1 MSEGTCPRCGAAV
14 ERTQEYCLECGLR
27 QPRGEGAFGRMS
39 ARFAARH
46 PALPGEWALPALLAF
61 AVAVLGATAAILVSR
76 TDAGAESIQ
85 TATGGNIPVTDT
97 LPTAP
102 EPPVTTAPTAPIAP
116 TAPATTVPPK
126 PPADPALATWPPGKD
141 GWTIVLVSLPQSGG
155 RGLAETKARQAR
167 QSGLRAV
174 GILDSSRYPSLHSGY
189 FVVFTGVFDSVA
201 EATSALQRAR
211 AAFPAAYTRQIV
223 S

>member
-1 MSEGTCPRCGAAV
+1 MSERMCPRCRAAV
-14 ERTQEYCLECGLR
+14 EPTQEYCLECGLR
-27 QPRGEGAFGRMS
+27 QPRSEGAFGRMS

-46 PALPGEWALPALLAF
+46 PALPGDWVLPALLALGI
-61 AVAVLGATAAILVSR
+61 AVLGATAAILISR
-76 TDAGAESIQ
+76 SASGGESIQ

-102 EPPVTTAPTAPIAP
+102 ESQPTPTVTTG
-116 TAPATTVPPK
+116 PATVPTTTTPTK
-126 PPADPALATWPPGKD
+126 PPANPAVATWPRGKD
-141 GWTIVLVSLPQSGG
+141 GWTIVLLSLPQPGG
-155 RGLAETKARQAR
+155 RTAAEARARQAR

-189 FVVFTGVFDSVA
+189 YVVFTGVFDSSA

-211 AAFPAAYTRQIV
+211 AAYPAAYTRQIV

>member
-1 MSEGTCPRCGAAV
+1 MSEVTCPRCGAAV
-14 ERTQEYCLECGLR
+14 EQTQEYCLECGLR
-27 QPRGEGAFGRMS
+27 QPRGEGAVGRMS
-39 ARFAARH
+39 SRFAARH
-46 PALPGEWALPALLAF
+46 PALPGDWVLPALLAF
-61 AVAVLGATAAILVSR
+61 GIAVLGATAAILVSR
-76 TDAGAESIQ
+76 SDTGAESIQ

-102 EPPVTTAPTAPIAP
+102 EPQTTPTVTTGPSTTPQTTTPAKPRRNTA
-116 TAPATTVPPK
+116 V
-126 PPADPALATWPPGKD
+126 ATWPRGKD
-141 GWTIVLVSLPQSGG
+141 GWTIVLLSLPQPGG
-155 RGLAETKARQAR
+155 RAAAEARARQAR

-174 GILDSSRYPSLHSGY
+174 GILNSSRYPSLHSGY
-189 FVVFTGVFDSVA
+189 YVVFTGIYDSSA

>member
-1 MSEGTCPRCGAAV
+1 MSDSVCPRCGAAV
-14 ERTQEYCLECGLR
+14 ERTQEYCLGCGLR
-27 QPRGEGAFGRMS
+27 QPRGEGAFGRMG

-46 PALPGEWALPALLAF
+46 PALPGDWALPALLAL

-76 TDAGAESIQ
+76 SDTGAESIQ

-102 EPPVTTAPTAPIAP
+102 EPQTTPTVTTGPSTTPR
-116 TAPATTVPPK
+116 TTTPAK
-126 PPADPALATWPPGKD
+126 PRRNPAVATWPRGKD
-141 GWTIVLVSLPQSGG
+141 GWTIVLLSLPQPGG
-155 RGLAETKARQAR
+155 RAAAEARARQAR

-174 GILDSSRYPSLHSGY
+174 GILNSSRYPSLHSGY
-189 FVVFTGVFDSVA
+189 YVVFSGIYDSAA

>member
-1 MSEGTCPRCGAAV
+1 MSNGACPRCGAAV

-46 PALPGEWALPALLAF
+46 PSLPGDWVLPAALAF
-61 AVAVLGATAAILVSR
+61 GVAVLGATAAILVS
-76 TDAGAESIQ
+76 TSDAGSDSIQ

-102 EPPVTTAPTAPIAP
+102 EPPAATTAPTTTVAP
-116 TAPATTVPPK
+116 TVPATTVPRRN
-126 PPADPALATWPPGKD
+126 PAVAAWPRGKD

-155 RGLAETKARQAR
+155 RGVAETKARQAR

-189 FVVFTGVFDSVA
+189 YVVFTGVFDSAA

-211 AAFPAAYTRQIV
+211 AVFPAAYTRQIV

>member
-1 MSEGTCPRCGAAV
+1 MTEGLCPRCGAAV
-14 ERTQEYCLECGLR
+14 EPTQEYCLECGLR
-27 QPRGEGAFGRMS
+27 QPRSEGAFGRMS
-39 ARFAARH
+39 AAFTARH
-46 PALPGEWALPALLAF
+46 PALPGDWVLPALLALV
-61 AVAVLGATAAILVSR
+61 VAVLGATAAIAVSSS
-76 TDAGAESIQ
+76 DAGSESIQ

-102 EPPVTTAPTAPIAP
+102 EPTTPAPTVTVPTTTAPTA
-116 TAPATTVPPK
+116 TVPTKPK
-126 PPADPALATWPPGKD
+126 PNPAVATWPRGKD

-155 RGLAETKARQAR
+155 RGPADARARQAR

-189 FVVFTGVFDSVA
+189 YVVFTGIFDSAA

>member
-1 MSEGTCPRCGAAV
+1 MSSGACPRCGAAV
-14 ERTQEYCLECGLR
+14 EPTQEYCLECGLR

-46 PALPGEWALPALLAF
+46 PALPGDWVLPALLAL

-76 TDAGAESIQ
+76 SDTGATSIQ

-102 EPPVTTAPTAPIAP
+102 EPQTTPTVTTG
-116 TAPATTVPPK
+116 PATVPSTTTPTK
-126 PPADPALATWPPGKD
+126 PPANPAVATWPRGKD
-141 GWTIVLVSLPQSGG
+141 GWTIVLLSLPQSGG
-155 RGLAETKARQAR
+155 RAAAETRARQAR

-174 GILDSSRYPSLHSGY
+174 GILNSSRYPSLHSGY
-189 FVVFTGVFDSVA
+189 YVVFTGVFDSSA

>member
-1 MSEGTCPRCGAAV
+1 MSDSVCPRCGAAV

-46 PALPGEWALPALLAF
+46 PALPGDWVLPALLAL

-76 TDAGAESIQ
+76 SDTGAESIQ

-102 EPPVTTAPTAPIAP
+102 EPQTTPTVTTTPSTTKPT
-116 TAPATTVPPK
+116 K
-126 PPADPALATWPPGKD
+126 PPPANPAVATWPRGKD
-141 GWTIVLVSLPQSGG
+141 GWTIVLLSLPQSGS
-155 RGLAETKARQAR
+155 RAVAEAKARQAR

-189 FVVFTGVFDSVA
+189 YVVFTGVFDSSA

>member
-1 MSEGTCPRCGAAV
+1 MSDRICPRCGAAV
-14 ERTQEYCLECGLR
+14 EPTQEYCLECGLR
-27 QPRGEGAFGRMS
+27 QPRDEGALGRMS

-46 PALPGEWALPALLAF
+46 PALPGDWVLPALLAL
-61 AVAVLGATAAILVSR
+61 AVAVLGATVAIFVSR
-76 TDAGAESIQ
+76 SDPGAASIQ
-85 TATGGNIPVTDT
+85 TATGGNIPVTDV

-102 EPPVTTAPTAPIAP
+102 EPPTTPTVTTG
-116 TAPATTVPPK
+116 PATVPRTTK
-126 PPADPALATWPPGKD
+126 PPPANPAAATWPRGKD
-141 GWTIVLVSLPQSGG
+141 GWTIVLLSLPQSGG
-155 RGLAETKARQAR
+155 RSAAEARARQAR
-167 QSGLRAV
+167 QSGLRTV

-189 FVVFTGVFDSVA
+189 YVVFTGVFDSSA

>member
-1 MSEGTCPRCGAAV
+1 MSSGTCPRCDAAV
-14 ERTQEYCLECGLR
+14 EATQEYCLECGLR

-39 ARFAARH
+39 AGFAARH
-46 PALPGEWALPALLAF
+46 PALPGDWVLPALLAF
-61 AVAVLGATAAILVSR
+61 VVAVLGATAAILVSR
-76 TDAGAESIQ
+76 TDDGGATIQ
-85 TATGGNIPVTDT
+85 TATGGNITATDT

-102 EPPVTTAPTAPIAP
+102 EPQTTLTVTTGPTTVPTTTAPT
-116 TAPATTVPPK
+116 K
-126 PPADPALATWPPGKD
+126 PPANPAVAAWPRGKD
-141 GWTIVLVSLPQSGG
+141 GWTIVLLSLPQSGG
-155 RGLAETKARQAR
+155 RGAAEARARQAR

-189 FVVFTGVFDSVA
+189 YVVFTGVYDSSA

-211 AAFPAAYTRQIV
+211 AAYPAAYTRQIV